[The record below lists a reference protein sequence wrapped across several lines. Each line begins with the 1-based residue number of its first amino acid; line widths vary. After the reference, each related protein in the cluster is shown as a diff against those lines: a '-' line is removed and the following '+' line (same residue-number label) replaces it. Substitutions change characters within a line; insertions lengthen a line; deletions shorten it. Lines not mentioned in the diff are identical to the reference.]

1 MMRLK
6 IETTPGKLSL
16 PLSRPKETHVLT
28 AKMSFALSMLLLG
41 SVSSSFQ
48 AQSASPRIALVI
60 GNSTYSAAPSLPTP
74 ANDAARVAKS
84 LRQIKFDVIE
94 YENADQ
100 KTMGEAIKQLR
111 ARLEGAGAGAIGFF
125 YYAGHAIQLAGRNY
139 LVPVDANIK
148 DEGDLERMTV
158 SVEWVLERLRFSRYG
173 PNIVILDACHN
184 SRFLNVNA
192 ARGLAPVDA
201 PAGMLV
207 ALPTAPGSVVV
218 EAAGAN
224 SLYASALADVIL
236 QIQAPVEIA
245 FKRVRVAVMD
255 ATHGTQVPWESSSL
269 IGDFYFNDPVQTGP
283 KPH

>member
-1 MMRLK
+1 M
-6 IETTPGKLSL
+6 
-16 PLSRPKETHVLT
+16 LT

-41 SVSSSFQ
+41 SVSLSFQ

-84 LRQIKFDVIE
+84 LRQLKFDVIE

-125 YYAGHAIQLAGRNY
+125 
-139 LVPVDANIK
+139 
-148 DEGDLERMTV
+148 
-158 SVEWVLERLRFSRYG
+158 
-173 PNIVILDACHN
+173 
-184 SRFLNVNA
+184 
-192 ARGLAPVDA
+192 
-201 PAGMLV
+201 
-207 ALPTAPGSVVV
+207 
-218 EAAGAN
+218 
-224 SLYASALADVIL
+224 
-236 QIQAPVEIA
+236 
-245 FKRVRVAVMD
+245 RVAVMD

-269 IGDFYFNDPVQTGP
+269 FGDFYFNDPVQTGT